1 MEKLHLDLKNL
12 PKNLLR
18 FLSRRRFFGR
28 IFYNF
33 LQFFTIFYNFLQFC
47 NSNDNF
53 LQFCNYN
60 TICKMIHFFTKKW
73 MKNEKSVTDFFIPV
87 PFFTF
92 FFEVPSLF
100 FSKYPKLSPTKRRK
114 MQIPGILIN
123 KKGGRFQKKTLSL
136 SRNTKNTHQQ
146 KGGRPQKQNPL
157 SVLKWQ
163 KYSSTKRGKVKIPEK
178 KPSLCL
184 EIPKILINKKGE
196 DSRKKTLSL
205 SWNTKNTHQQK
216 GGSWRFQKKKPSLCL

>member
-1 MEKLHLDLKNL
+1 
-12 PKNLLR
+12 
-18 FLSRRRFFGR
+18 
-28 IFYNF
+28 
-33 LQFFTIFYNFLQFC
+33 
-47 NSNDNF
+47 
-53 LQFCNYN
+53 
-60 TICKMIHFFTKKW
+60 
-73 MKNEKSVTDFFIPV
+73 MKNEKSETDFFIPV

-157 SVLKWQ
+157 SVLKCK
-163 KYSSTKRGKVKIPEK
+163 KYSSTKRGKVKIPET

-184 EIPKILINKKGE
+184 EMTKILINKKGEGE

-205 SWNTKNTHQQK
+205 SRNTKNTHQQK
-216 GGSWRFQKKKPSLCL
+216 GGRFQKKNPLSVLKYQKYSSTKRGKLKIPEKKTL